1 MKVRSYENY
10 DRQRFVSYLEGPGV
24 PRDEVA
30 LDDDTSDMAV
40 RFSKRFLEVLDG
52 HAPVKSVK
60 SSTATAD
67 IYQRRN
73 QRVEAR

>member
-10 DRQRFVSYLEGPGV
+10 DRQRFVSYLEGV

-30 LDDDTSDMAV
+30 LDDDASDMAV